1 LWNKF
6 VVSHF
11 SDIKQNATY
20 SLSDTET
27 CSKFAEKIITNETKS
42 EDFIVKVIPP
52 RVNERLAFQKG
63 FFLFNCNAN
72 KSFECSLCKT
82 FKFPFDNLDYKHAF
96 QFNSNEFLKEISTRN
111 KTKDLSQNPLG
122 HQAIAPLIRV
132 KLSKKY
138 QIQALTDLDNMNI
151 NHASLFPGIEGFAKS
166 MKLNMLTT
174 IKENIAF
181 QYSTKKFDGEIE

>member
-1 LWNKF
+1 M
-6 VVSHF
+6 
-11 SDIKQNATY
+11 
-20 SLSDTET
+20 
-27 CSKFAEKIITNETKS
+27 
-42 EDFIVKVIPP
+42 
-52 RVNERLAFQKG
+52 
-63 FFLFNCNAN
+63 
-72 KSFECSLCKT
+72 
-82 FKFPFDNLDYKHAF
+82 
-96 QFNSNEFLKEISTRN
+96 KEISTRN